1 MRLESGHW
9 PSLLK
14 QDTNLKGNQASSV
27 YIYVDIYMGI
37 GWFSNYG
44 HRDAFMSTGDYFSLF
59 DNLFR
64 NI

>member
-1 MRLESGHW
+1 MRLGSGQW
-9 PSLLK
+9 PGLLK
-14 QDTNLKGNQASSV
+14 QDTNLKSNQASSV

-44 HRDAFMSTGDYFSLF
+44 HRDAFKSTGDYLFLF